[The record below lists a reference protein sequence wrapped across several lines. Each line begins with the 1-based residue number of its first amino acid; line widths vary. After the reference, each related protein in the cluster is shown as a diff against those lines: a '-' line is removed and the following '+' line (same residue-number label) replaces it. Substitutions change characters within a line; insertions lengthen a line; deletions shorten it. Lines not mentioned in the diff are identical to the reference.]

1 MRIISGKFK
10 GLKLYSPS
18 NLEVRPTSDR
28 LKESLFSILSTT
40 KYDIDIINS
49 NVIDICTGTGALGI
63 EALSRG
69 AKNIYFVDNEQNSL
83 DIVRKNLSKIKFSND
98 EKANIKI
105 IKADAKKPFKNIN
118 IIFNIVLIDPPY
130 NSNIFHSC
138 LQNLKKENLIDF
150 KSHIFLETSKKEV
163 LELEGFEVLDI
174 KLYGK
179 SKLTI
184 LKLSDLSSIK

>member
-40 KYDIDIINS
+40 KYDVDIINS

-138 LQNLKKENLIDF
+138 LQNLREDNLIDLN
-150 KSHIFLETSKKEV
+150 SYIFLETSKKEV

>member
-138 LQNLKKENLIDF
+138 LQNLKEENLIDF
-150 KSHIFLETSKKEV
+150 KSYIFLETSKKEV

>member
-118 IIFNIVLIDPPY
+118 IIFNIVFIDPPY
-130 NSNIFHSC
+130 NSNIFHTC
-138 LQNLKKENLIDF
+138 LQNLKEENLIDF

>member
-18 NLEVRPTSDR
+18 NLKVRPTSDR

-138 LQNLKKENLIDF
+138 LQNLKEENLIDF

-163 LELEGFEVLDI
+163 LELESFEVLDI

>member
-28 LKESLFSILSTT
+28 IKESLFSILSTT

-130 NSNIFHSC
+130 NSNIFNSC
-138 LQNLKKENLIDF
+138 LQNLKEENLIDF